1 MRFIENFEL
10 ETGEE
15 INIRYPKMSD
25 LPKLLN
31 YINELIEEDSYL
43 ILNKKLSLQE
53 ERDYLKQVLK
63 EVKGKERVF
72 LFALFKN
79 KIVGTCEI
87 RKMKG
92 RKSRVG
98 ELGISVKKE
107 YRRKGIGKRLLKTAF
122 SEAENIGINLLQLSV
137 FSNNKAAISFYKK
150 EGFEECGRIPK
161 ALKFKDELV
170 DEILMYKEIR

>member
-1 MRFIENFEL
+1 MNFREIFKL

-25 LPKLLN
+25 LLKLLN
-31 YINELIEEDSYL
+31 YINELIEENSYL

-53 ERDYLKQVLK
+53 ERDFLKQVLK
-63 EVKGKERVF
+63 EIKRKERVF
-72 LFALFKN
+72 LIASLKN

-92 RKSRVG
+92 KKSHVG
-98 ELGISVKKE
+98 EFGISVKKE
-107 YRRKGIGKRLLKTAF
+107 YRKKGIGKRLLKTAF
-122 SEAENIGINLLQLSV
+122 SEAKNIKINLLQLSV

-150 EGFEECGRIPK
+150 EGFKECGRIPK
-161 ALKFKDELV
+161 ALKFKNELV
-170 DEILMYKEIR
+170 DEILMYREIQ